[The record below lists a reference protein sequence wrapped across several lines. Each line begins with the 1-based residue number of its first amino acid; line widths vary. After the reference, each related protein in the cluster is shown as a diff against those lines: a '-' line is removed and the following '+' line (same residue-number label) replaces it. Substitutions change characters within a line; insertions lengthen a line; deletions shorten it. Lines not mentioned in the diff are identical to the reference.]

1 MFNAGGLVPR
11 ILFGGA
17 PLRNSLTNLTEFA
30 KSQKVLSMWSRDL
43 SHLDR
48 MKQQKI
54 VDELSSKAQSSGN
67 CRKQKKDEA
76 CQTGNNKAS
85 ASLIPV
91 LSSPVPKHG
100 INYKDPNEDE
110 KKAPILVWIN
120 HAVVEMPDEYFDGE
134 HVYTWNH
141 LEYVRVH
148 GSVAE
153 PIKIHRGKFEFNT
166 VMVPAQNRQLL
177 MLVFYGYKSG
187 LCSLE
192 VMRKF
197 VSNYYD
203 SSCPCIVR
211 KANDNNTSP
220 KMSIYLPHWKTKD
233 FPSSRISQHL
243 VATMNLNSLFVA
255 GGFGDLAVED
265 AVPSATGDPKKVSHL
280 QHFGLLSFRNSPK
293 KTYLRTPEEKTLL
306 GKKSRQSRNKKQ
318 KRTNKPVKIPMNE
331 KNANQVELVQYPIC
345 VVLWD
350 RQHEIPV
357 YMGKVT
363 GEKTEQEIEE
373 MKLKETEKRQKNWV
387 CC

>member
-1 MFNAGGLVPR
+1 
-11 ILFGGA
+11 
-17 PLRNSLTNLTEFA
+17 
-30 KSQKVLSMWSRDL
+30 MWSRDL

-153 PIKIHRGKFEFNT
+153 PIKIHRGKFGNCYRTFDLILNKIFRI
-166 VMVPAQNRQLL
+166 QHCN
-177 MLVFYGYKSG
+177 GSCSKSTT
-187 LCSLE
+187 
-192 VMRKF
+192 F
-197 VSNYYD
+197 
-203 SSCPCIVR
+203 
-211 KANDNNTSP
+211 
-220 KMSIYLPHWKTKD
+220 
-233 FPSSRISQHL
+233 
-243 VATMNLNSLFVA
+243 
-255 GGFGDLAVED
+255 D
-265 AVPSATGDPKKVSHL
+265 AR
-280 QHFGLLSFRNSPK
+280 F
-293 KTYLRTPEEKTLL
+293 
-306 GKKSRQSRNKKQ
+306 
-318 KRTNKPVKIPMNE
+318 
-331 KNANQVELVQYPIC
+331 
-345 VVLWD
+345 LW
-350 RQHEIPV
+350 
-357 YMGKVT
+357 
-363 GEKTEQEIEE
+363 
-373 MKLKETEKRQKNWV
+373 L
-387 CC
+387 